1 MNAVDPA
8 ASFIDAACA
17 PLDSGHGSGTL
28 DRAQSI
34 LAEHPE
40 VADSSIHAAAILGDD
55 ETVRRFLQRDP
66 AAATAKGGPRGWDP
80 LTYLCFSRYL
90 RLDRSRSGGF
100 VKAAAALLDAGANAN
115 TGWYEP
121 NHQPTAEWESAIY
134 GAAGVAHNA
143 DLTRLLL
150 ERGADPNDEET
161 PYHAPETWD
170 NSALKALVESG
181 KLTEDS
187 LTTILLRKTDWH
199 DYEGVKWLL
208 ERGVDPNQAS
218 RWGKTALHNAVLSD
232 NRIEIIQEL
241 VDHGADPTLVASR
254 PDRSTTGSPGK
265 SAVAMAARRG
275 RGDVLDLFEKHGIP
289 IELDGVERLIAA
301 CARND
306 AAGVRSIVSDE
317 PQRVRDLLAEGGKLL
332 AQFAGVGNTNGVRQL
347 LDLGVNVGAIFR
359 EGDGYFDVAPNS
371 MAIHVAAW
379 RANPGT
385 VKLLIERGSPIDVPD
400 GRGRTPLVLAVKA
413 CVDSYWTERRTP
425 ESVEALLNAGARASE
440 VRFPSGYEE
449 VDELLR
455 SHQS

>member
-1 MNAVDPA
+1 
-8 ASFIDAACA
+8 
-17 PLDSGHGSGTL
+17 
-28 DRAQSI
+28 
-34 LAEHPE
+34 
-40 VADSSIHAAAILGDD
+40 
-55 ETVRRFLQRDP
+55 
-66 AAATAKGGPRGWDP
+66 
-80 LTYLCFSRYL
+80 
-90 RLDRSRSGGF
+90 
-100 VKAAAALLDAGANAN
+100 
-115 TGWYEP
+115 
-121 NHQPTAEWESAIY
+121 
-134 GAAGVAHNA
+134 
-143 DLTRLLL
+143 
-150 ERGADPNDEET
+150 
-161 PYHAPETWD
+161 
-170 NSALKALVESG
+170 
-181 KLTEDS
+181 
-187 LTTILLRKTDWH
+187 
-199 DYEGVKWLL
+199 
-208 ERGVDPNQAS
+208 
-218 RWGKTALHNAVLSD
+218 VLSD
-232 NRIEIIQEL
+232 NRIEIIQVL

-265 SAVAMAARRG
+265 SAIAMAARRG